1 MLKLSEILI
10 AHPELDSFPDLEAK
24 ISELARVTNE
34 LFFRIDVK
42 PHFVDMPKN
51 WEDRLES
58 AFS

>member
-10 AHPELDSFPDLEAK
+10 AYPELNNFSDLEVK
-24 ISELARVTNE
+24 VNKLAHATNE
-34 LFFRIDVK
+34 RFFRIDVK
-42 PHFVDMPKN
+42 PHFADMPEN